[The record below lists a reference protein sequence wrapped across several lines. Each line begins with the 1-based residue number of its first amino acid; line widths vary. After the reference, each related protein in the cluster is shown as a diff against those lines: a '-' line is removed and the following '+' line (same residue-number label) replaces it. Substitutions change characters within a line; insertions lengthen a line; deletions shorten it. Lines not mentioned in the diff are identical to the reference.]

1 MKSYLLQN
9 GVSEKLDSDVLLEI
23 KSGEIIC
30 IIKTSYFDFS
40 NQLENVKLAL
50 ANYYYTIKII

>member
-9 GVSEKLDSDVLLEI
+9 GVVETLKSDVKLEV
-23 KSGEIIC
+23 KSGEIKC
-30 IIKTSYFDFS
+30 FIKTSYFDFN

-50 ANYYYTIKII
+50 RNHHYTIKII